1 MKKILFVIWS
11 ANKGIFTHVMMN
23 VLDFSEKGYEVGAVF
38 ESEGCKLVSDYEE
51 NKNDKF
57 EKMKELNLI
66 ASVCKV
72 CAKSLGALE
81 SAERQNL
88 PIHDDLFGHTPLEK
102 WVKQGYEL
110 VSV

>member
-1 MKKILFVIWS
+1 MTKILFVVWT
-11 ANKGIFTHVMMN
+11 ANKGIFTHIMMN
-23 VLDFSEKGYEVGAVF
+23 LLDMNEKGHEVGLVF
-38 ESEGCKLVSDYEE
+38 ESEGCKLITEYHE

-57 EKMKELNLI
+57 ENIKDLKLI

-72 CAKSLGALE
+72 CAKSMGAFEL
-81 SAERQNL
+81 AEEQGM

-102 WVKQGYEL
+102 WVSQGYQI